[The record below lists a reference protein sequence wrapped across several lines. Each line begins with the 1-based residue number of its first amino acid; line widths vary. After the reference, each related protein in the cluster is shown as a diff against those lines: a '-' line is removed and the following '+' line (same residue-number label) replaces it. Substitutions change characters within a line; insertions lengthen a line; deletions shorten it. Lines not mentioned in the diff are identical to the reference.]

1 MILWFCL
8 QCLYL
13 YLLEKVLILIRK
25 DKFLKKKKD
34 YTFQKKKKTKQAVEA
49 VSHFTYTTCFK
60 IILTFE

>member
-13 YLLEKVLILIRK
+13 YLLEKVLILLRK
-25 DKFLKKKKD
+25 AKFLNKKKD
-34 YTFQKKKKTKQAVEA
+34 YTFQKNKTKQTVEA
-49 VSHFTYTTCFK
+49 LSHFTYTTCFK

>member
-13 YLLEKVLILIRK
+13 YLLEKVLILLRK

-34 YTFQKKKKTKQAVEA
+34 YTFQKKKKKKQAVEA

-60 IILTFE
+60 IIPTFE